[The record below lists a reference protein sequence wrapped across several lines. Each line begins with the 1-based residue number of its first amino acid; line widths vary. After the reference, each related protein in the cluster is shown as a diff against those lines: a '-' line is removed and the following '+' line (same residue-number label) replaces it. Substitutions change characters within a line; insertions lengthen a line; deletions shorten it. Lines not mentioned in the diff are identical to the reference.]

1 MSPALAQDISRTN
14 RIFEEEVAAKR
25 NIAALDDVYTT
36 GARILPPGAEMVS
49 GRENIKNFWKA
60 AIEGMNVAAVKL
72 ETVDFEPLGDTGI
85 EIGRATLTFAAA
97 DAPPATVKYVVVW
110 KQEDGR
116 WKWHIDIWNPNA

>member
-1 MSPALAQDISRTN
+1 
-14 RIFEEEVAAKR
+14 
-25 NIAALDDVYTT
+25 
-36 GARILPPGAEMVS
+36 MVS

-110 KQEDGR
+110 KQEEGR